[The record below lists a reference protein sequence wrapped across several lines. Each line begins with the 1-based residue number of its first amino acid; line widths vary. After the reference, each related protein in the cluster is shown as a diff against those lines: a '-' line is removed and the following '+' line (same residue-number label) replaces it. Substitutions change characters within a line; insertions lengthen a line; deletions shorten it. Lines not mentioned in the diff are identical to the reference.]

1 MLKSRGAEQDANSE
15 FIWSSAAPPRVKL
28 FIWLLVHGRTQCR
41 ANLHKK
47 GVVDSTTCKVCSQG
61 DETTE
66 HIISACPFSVS
77 FWATIGVDVPPT
89 RPTSELRQTSCP
101 PHIPREHF
109 SMFLALCCWQLWKR
123 RNGVVFRSE
132 ALTLQQLLNE
142 CKKDANL
149 WRSRLKTTTK
159 PIVDKWCEIF
169 DSAMQAQ
176 M

>member
-1 MLKSRGAEQDANSE
+1 
-15 FIWSSAAPPRVKL
+15 
-28 FIWLLVHGRTQCR
+28 
-41 ANLHKK
+41 
-47 GVVDSTTCKVCSQG
+47 
-61 DETTE
+61 
-66 HIISACPFSVS
+66 
-77 FWATIGVDVPPT
+77 
-89 RPTSELRQTSCP
+89 
-101 PHIPREHF
+101 
-109 SMFLALCCWQLWKR
+109 MFLALCCWQLWKR

-149 WRSRLKTTTK
+149 WRSRLKTTAK